1 MNSELVNL
9 LRHACSQTD
18 PDQVKAASARLSE
31 FEKNPIFVTGLAQVY
46 AQLDQIEREVRLAA
60 VLQLKHALDKYW
72 KPRDFSLDQEN
83 RTLIKS
89 IFVNTLPNET
99 FTQIAIQVAII
110 TAKIIRKDGNGS
122 WPELFK
128 VIHENIQGENE
139 LTKAGFSCSDVG
151 DRILVSTFFVA
162 NIEFETLESIIVR

>member
-46 AQLDQIEREVRLAA
+46 AQREIEREIRLAA

-72 KPRDFSLDQEN
+72 KPRDFGLDQEN
-83 RTLIKS
+83 RTLIKT

-99 FTQIAIQVAII
+99 CTQIAIQVAII

-128 VIHENIQGENE
+128 IIHEKIQGENE
-139 LTKAGFSCSDVG
+139 LTKVGFSVRSR
-151 DRILVSTFFVA
+151 RI
-162 NIEFETLESIIVR
+162 